1 MHKILPQIAGAEI
14 RDHKTEMAEDHV
26 GILLTVGS
34 AGYSPNIRCTWKI
47 VRIVANIPKLIRD
60 GNWRVSEFWGPYKHR
75 IASSEGYGPRQL
87 TASCDQNQTGRKPPL
102 HSHSPRFGGTAAL
115 GKSKRWSE
123 RPLWDA
129 LLADGYR
136 QAKVAVTHF
145 CHWGWGKN
153 SIDPKREQPG
163 LLVISD
169 GPIPSL

>member
-14 RDHKTEMAEDHV
+14 RDHKIEMAEDHV

-87 TASCDQNQTGRKPPL
+87 TASCDQNQTGRKPPQTSRSDIDPIL
-102 HSHSPRFGGTAAL
+102 
-115 GKSKRWSE
+115 
-123 RPLWDA
+123 
-129 LLADGYR
+129 
-136 QAKVAVTHF
+136 VI
-145 CHWGWGKN
+145 GWG
-153 SIDPKREQPG
+153 SAHPKSGRSSVQRLSVPRCLG
-163 LLVISD
+163 SA
-169 GPIPSL
+169 